1 MSLPQGITA
10 KEEKV
15 ISDRINVQ
23 NQTTKYPIGIRTPL
37 QEGKI
42 NKETLFRMNFDI
54 ENQIKDNL
62 KNLLMTKKGEKLCFS
77 DYGTSLYEI
86 YASDLSIDEVYEFAM
101 NEISEVVRKYM
112 PAINLVNYYSSL
124 LQDEEEIRKIQE
136 NKSQIERIK
145 RGQEFHS
152 IQNTFSLTKNG
163 SIDKVSDANEKNDLI
178 YLITVEYSIPK
189 LDPEKFYS
197 ITMNLITSK

>member
-86 YASDLSIDEVYEFAM
+86 YASDLSIDEV
-101 NEISEVVRKYM
+101 
-112 PAINLVNYYSSL
+112 
-124 LQDEEEIRKIQE
+124 
-136 NKSQIERIK
+136 
-145 RGQEFHS
+145 
-152 IQNTFSLTKNG
+152 FSLG
-163 SIDKVSDANEKNDLI
+163 DAFLPQCS
-178 YLITVEYSIPK
+178 VCV
-189 LDPEKFYS
+189 
-197 ITMNLITSK
+197 